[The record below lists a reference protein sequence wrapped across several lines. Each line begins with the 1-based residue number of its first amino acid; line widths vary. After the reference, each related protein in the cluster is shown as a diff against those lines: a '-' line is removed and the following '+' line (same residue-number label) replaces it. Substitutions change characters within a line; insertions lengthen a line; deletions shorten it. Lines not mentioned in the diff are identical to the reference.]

1 MFDSSEDGREVR
13 DYVYLDAGSLDSW
26 YASMYGWVPESRQ
39 QQEGREYTG
48 EGGVGG
54 KAEAAIPFLEWLGK
68 LGVDGN
74 LGGSITGQRMTE
86 TADRVIDQGLHTQLR
101 EELDSEDMI
110 KPITSDL
117 GSGDIVEVTGEGAT
131 DPLYRLI
138 LALQRLIAVD
148 DLKLISNRWE
158 EVQPDDDTD
167 DGPRDG
173 FRDGME
179 DRYDQAAAG
188 AGGGGLFG
196 GGTDNWFEQMTE
208 LGLGAGN
215 DLVQSRS
222 DAINEDLQQ
231 ALNVI
236 YGDDICLMLDV
247 DEEKNR
253 GTDGTYPQCGM
264 LLSKNNLR
272 TEPRE
277 FLSDK
282 EYTVL
287 GRVVETNQDGSW
299 NYTELLRVAET
310 VLDDD
315 EVDELRGKFEESLD
329 DLNSSEDVSVD
340 SNAFT
345 TDDSV
350 VVIKPVAV
358 YW

>member
-1 MFDSSEDGREVR
+1 MFGSSEDGPEVR
-13 DYVYLDAGSLDSW
+13 DYVYLDARSLDSW

-39 QQEGREYTG
+39 QQEGHEYTG

-101 EELDSEDMI
+101 EELDNEDMI

-117 GSGDIVEVTGEGAT
+117 EPGDVVEVTGKGTT

-148 DLKLISNRWE
+148 DLRAISNRLE
-158 EVQPDDDTD
+158 ELQPEKDPDDS
-167 DGPRDG
+167 PRDG
-173 FRDGME
+173 FRPGME
-179 DRYDQAAAG
+179 DRFDQTTAG
-188 AGGGGLFG
+188 SGGLFG
-196 GGTDNWFEQMTE
+196 AGSGGWLEQMAE
-208 LGLGAGN
+208 LGQSSGN
-215 DLVQSRS
+215 KFMQSRS
-222 DAINEDLQQ
+222 EAIGEELQQ

-247 DEEKNR
+247 DEEENEDA
-253 GTDGTYPQCGM
+253 DGTYPQCGM
-264 LLSKNNLR
+264 LLTESNLR
-272 TEPRE
+272 TESQE
-277 FLSDK
+277 FLSEK

-287 GRVVETNQDGSW
+287 GRVVETNQDGNW
-299 NYTELLRVAET
+299 NYAELLRVAET

-315 EVDELRGKFEESLD
+315 DVAELRGKFEEGLKD
-329 DLNSSEDVSVD
+329 MNSSEDVSVD
-340 SNAFT
+340 SGAFT
-345 TDDSV
+345 ADDPV

>member
-1 MFDSSEDGREVR
+1 MFGSSENGPEVR

-54 KAEAAIPFLEWLGK
+54 TAEAAIPLLDWLGK
-68 LGVDGN
+68 LGIDGN

-110 KPITSDL
+110 KPITSDVEP
-117 GSGDIVEVTGEGAT
+117 GDVVEVTGEGTT

-148 DLKLISNRWE
+148 DLKTISNRLE
-158 EVQPDDDTD
+158 ELQPEDNTE

-173 FRDGME
+173 FRPGTKDPFGE
-179 DRYDQAAAG
+179 AAADNS
-188 AGGGGLFG
+188 GGLFG
-196 GGTDNWFEQMTE
+196 GGGNWLEQMAD
-208 LGLGAGN
+208 LGQGTGN
-215 DLVQSRS
+215 EFMQSRS
-222 DAINEDLQQ
+222 DAIGEELQQ

-236 YGDDICLMLDV
+236 YGDDICLMLNV
-247 DEEKNR
+247 DEEENEN
-253 GTDGTYPQCGM
+253 TDGTYPQCGM
-264 LLSKNNLR
+264 LLSEDNLR

-277 FLSDK
+277 FLSEK
-282 EYTVL
+282 KYTVL
-287 GRVVETNQDGSW
+287 GRVVETNKDGSW
-299 NYTELLRVAET
+299 NYAELLRVAET

-315 EVDELRGKFEESLD
+315 DIDELRETFEESMED
-329 DLNSSEDVSVD
+329 MNSSEDVSVD
-340 SNAFT
+340 SGAFT